1 MDYML
6 VSKGR
11 VVFRAGRL
19 LPLARCWMP
28 REGDEIRSSTG
39 EVVARSDKG
48 WWILCGDESDGTDGQ
63 GGEIII

>member
-11 VVFRAGRL
+11 VVFRAGSL

-48 WWILCGDESDGTDGQ
+48 WWIFCGDEDGTDGNQ
-63 GGEIII
+63 SGAVII